1 MVPAF
6 SFCCFIGEKWRSGRI
21 FPRPP
26 GIITWGSWRSGC
38 GRYPPRGL
46 LRLTGNVL
54 QGDASGSDTRLSPGS
69 TWAKMQASV
78 HFAEHLGK
86 V

>member
-1 MVPAF
+1 MPAF
-6 SFCCFIGEKWRSGRI
+6 SFRCFIGEKWRSGRI
-21 FPRPP
+21 FSRP

-38 GRYPPRGL
+38 GRYLPRGL
-46 LRLTGNVL
+46 LRLPRNVV
-54 QGDASGSDTRLSPGS
+54 QGDASGSDARLSPGN
-69 TWAKMQASV
+69 TRAKMQASF